1 MSEHG
6 MPPQAQLMNLIT
18 GRFMTQSVGVVAEL
32 RLADHLKDGPLGADE
47 LARRAGAH
55 GQSVYRLLRALSMVG
70 LFTEHEGHR
79 FSLTPAGELL
89 RTDVPGSLA
98 GMARFMSQGW
108 HAQAWA
114 EMPASVRT
122 GEPGFVA
129 AFGVPMFKWFA
140 DHPPEAQIFHDAMTA
155 FSGALAQAVLAVYDF
170 SRFATIAD
178 IGGGHGTLLAAIL
191 AKAPAAKGAVFDLP
205 QVVAGASRTL
215 EKSGVAARCQTIGGD
230 FFASVPA
237 GYDAYVLKHII
248 HDWSDVAAIKILRSC
263 AAGLNPGGRVL
274 LVEMVVPPPG
284 VPSFA
289 KMLDLE
295 MLVMTEGG
303 RERSEAEFRA
313 LFAEAG
319 LELERIVPTQ
329 APVSVIEARTR

>member
-1 MSEHG
+1 MSEQG
-6 MPPQAQLMNLIT
+6 MPPQALLMSLIT
-18 GRFMTQSVGVVAEL
+18 GRFMTQSLGVVAEL
-32 RLADHLKDGPLGADE
+32 RIADQLEDGPLDADE
-47 LARRAGAH
+47 LARRTGAH
-55 GQSVYRLLRALSMVG
+55 GPSVYRLLRALSMVG
-70 LFTEHEGHR
+70 LFTEHEGQR

-89 RTDVPGSLA
+89 RTDAPGSLA

-114 EMPASVRT
+114 AMPESVRT
-122 GEPGFVA
+122 GEPGFIK
-129 AFGVPMFKWFA
+129 AFGTPMFKWFV
-140 DHPPEAQIFHDAMTA
+140 DHPTEAQIFHEAMTG
-155 FSGALAQAVLAVYDF
+155 FSGALAQAVLAAYDF

-191 AKAPAAKGAVFDLP
+191 AKTPGAKGTVFDLP
-205 QVVAGASRTL
+205 QVVQGAQPIL
-215 EKSGVAARCQTIGGD
+215 EKAGVAARCQTIGGD

-237 GYDAYVLKHII
+237 GFDAYVLKHII
-248 HDWSDVAAIKILRSC
+248 HDWSDAAAAKILRQC

-303 RERSEAEFRA
+303 RERTEPELRA
-313 LFAEAG
+313 LFAESG
-319 LELERIVPTQ
+319 LELERIVSTP
-329 APVSVIEARTR
+329 APVSVIEARAR